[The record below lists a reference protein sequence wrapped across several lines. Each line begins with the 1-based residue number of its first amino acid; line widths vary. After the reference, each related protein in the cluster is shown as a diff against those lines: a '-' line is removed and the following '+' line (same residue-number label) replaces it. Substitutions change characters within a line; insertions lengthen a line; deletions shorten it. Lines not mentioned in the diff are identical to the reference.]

1 MADLIIV
8 DDDADHLAALCDLM
22 QAAGHST
29 QGFSAARPAIEA
41 LSLPHDLLITDLRMP
56 EIDGLELLKRVKA
69 LAADLPVIMLT
80 GHGDVGHAV
89 QAMREG
95 ADDFL
100 EKPYDAVH
108 LVAVVAR
115 ALSARATR
123 AEVGRLQQ
131 ILAQTAE
138 ATILGESRAMQD
150 LRARIAAL
158 APLDLDVVITGE
170 TGTGKELAA
179 RALHA
184 ASLRNAGPFIAVNC
198 AALPEAMFETIMFG
212 HAEGAF
218 MGAGAARRG
227 KIEAA
232 TGGTLLLDE
241 IEAMPLALQSKLLR
255 ALQER
260 AIERLGENGLR
271 AVDIR
276 VIATSKTDLRTACAA
291 NAFRPDLY
299 FRLAG
304 AALQTPTLR
313 EAAADIPLIFSHYAQ
328 LAARRYGRADP
339 QLGYML
345 MQQLKRRVWQGNL
358 RELKAA
364 AEAHALG
371 LFDLRGDEVALLPE
385 QTLAESLAG
394 FEKREIAAALDR
406 HRGNTLRVA
415 ETLGLPRRTL
425 NDKMRRYGLVSG
437 ADDAGAPQLP

>member
-1 MADLIIV
+1 MARLFIV

-22 QAAGHST
+22 QAVGHLPH
-29 QGFSAARPAIEA
+29 GFAAADLALEA
-41 LSLPHDLLITDLRMP
+41 LGECPDLLITDLRMP
-56 EIDGLELLKRVKA
+56 GIDGLVLLDRVKA
-69 LAADLPVIMLT
+69 RQQDLPVILLT

-89 QAMREG
+89 QAIRAG
-95 ADDFL
+95 AEDFL
-100 EKPYDAVH
+100 EKPYDANH

-115 ALSARATR
+115 ALAARATR

-131 ILAQTAE
+131 ILAERAE
-138 ATILGESRAMQD
+138 ATLLGQSRAMCS
-150 LRARIAAL
+150 LRDAIAAL
-158 APLDLDVVITGE
+158 APLDIDVVITGE

-184 ASLRNAGPFIAVNC
+184 ASPRAGGPFVAVNC
-198 AALPEAMFETIMFG
+198 AALPEAMVETLMFG

-218 MGAGAARRG
+218 AGAGPARMG
-227 KIEAA
+227 KMEAA
-232 TGGTLLLDE
+232 NGGTLLLDE
-241 IEAMPLALQSKLLR
+241 VEAMPLTLQAKLLR

-260 AIERLGENGLR
+260 AVERLGENGLR
-271 AVDIR
+271 ALDIR
-276 VIATSKTDLRTACAA
+276 VITTSKTDLRAA
-291 NAFRPDLY
+291 SAAQAFRPDLY

-304 AALQTPTLR
+304 ALMQTPSLR
-313 EAAADIPLIFSHYAQ
+313 ETNIDIPLIFTHYAQ

-339 QLGYML
+339 QIGYDL
-345 MQQLKRRVWQGNL
+345 AQRLKAQVWPGNM

-371 LFDLRGDEVALLPE
+371 LLDLPEHHAIQTHSE
-385 QTLAESLAG
+385 QTLAQSLAG

-425 NDKMRRYGLVSG
+425 NDKMRRYGLIS
-437 ADDAGAPQLP
+437 AGS

>member
-1 MADLIIV
+1 MAELFVV

-22 QAAGHST
+22 QAAGHHAR
-29 QGFSAARPAIEA
+29 GFASAGEA
-41 LSLPHDLLITDLRMP
+41 LAALGAAPDLLITDLRMP
-56 EIDGLELLKRVKA
+56 GMDGLELLAEVKA
-69 LAADLPVIMLT
+69 RAGDLPVILLT

-89 QAMREG
+89 QAMRAG
-95 ADDFL
+95 AEDFL

-115 ALSARATR
+115 ALAARATR

-131 ILAQTAE
+131 VLAERAE
-138 ATILGESRAMQD
+138 ATILGESRAIKA

-184 ASLRNAGPFIAVNC
+184 ASGRSGPFVAVNC
-198 AALPEAMFETIMFG
+198 AALPEAMFESLMFG

-218 MGAGAARRG
+218 AGAGAARAG
-227 KIEAA
+227 KMEAA
-232 TGGTLLLDE
+232 QGGTLLLDE

-260 AIERLGENGLR
+260 AVERLGENGLR
-271 AVDIR
+271 AIDIR
-276 VIATSKTDLRTACAA
+276 VIATSKTDLRAA
-291 NAFRPDLY
+291 SGAGVFRADLY

-304 AALQTPTLR
+304 TLLETPTLR
-313 EAAADIPLIFSHYAQ
+313 EAGEDIPLIFSHYAQ
-328 LAARRYGRADP
+328 LAARRYGRGDVAVDYP
-339 QLGYML
+339 LAQR
-345 MQQLKRRVWQGNL
+345 LKRRVWAGNV

-371 LFDLRGDEVALLPE
+371 LFDAGAAASPALAE
-385 QTLAESLAG
+385 QTLAQSLAG
-394 FEKREIAAALDR
+394 FERREIAAALDR
-406 HRGNTLRVA
+406 HRGNTLRAA
-415 ETLGLPRRTL
+415 EALGLPRRTL
-425 NDKMRRYGLVSG
+425 NDKMRRFGLISE
-437 ADDAGAPQLP
+437 P